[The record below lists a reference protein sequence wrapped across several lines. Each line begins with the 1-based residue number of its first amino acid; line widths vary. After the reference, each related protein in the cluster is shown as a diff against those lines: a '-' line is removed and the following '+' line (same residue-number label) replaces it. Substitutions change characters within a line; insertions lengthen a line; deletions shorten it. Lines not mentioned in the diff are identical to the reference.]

1 MSNERQPRHRRGLLL
16 VISSPSGA
24 GKSSLSR
31 RLMELHPELTLSVS
45 ATTRL
50 PREGEVEGEHYYFL
64 DVEEFKARDEADW
77 FYESARVHGN
87 YYGTPKQPVLDI
99 LESGRDVLLDID
111 WQGAQQLL
119 QERDQDVVSV
129 FILPPSMIE
138 LERRLRNRAKD
149 SDEVIQNRLDGAV
162 KEMTHW
168 LEYHYVL
175 LNDDFDETISNL
187 DAILRAERLSRPRQT
202 WLTDFTKELLEQD

>member
-31 RLMELHPELTLSVS
+31 WLMELHPELTLSVS
-45 ATTRL
+45 ATTRP

-64 DVEEFKARDEADW
+64 DIEEFKSRDEAGW
-77 FYESARVHGN
+77 FYESAKVHGN

-129 FILPPSMIE
+129 FILPPSMEE
-138 LERRLRNRAKD
+138 LERRLRKRAQD